1 MAEVQALANRN
12 VVVVG
17 KTGGGKS
24 TVANK
29 VLGLEK
35 FAIKNV
41 ANSVTSEVE
50 AHCSTFYD
58 QSSRTRYNFKVIDTI
73 GVFDTKQKNDDVIA
87 KIKTFFRKDSPE
99 GINLVLFVFRKG
111 RFTDE
116 ERRTFDYIIGNFS
129 DQISDFSALVL
140 TCCEGQT
147 DAANQEFHA
156 SFEEEASD
164 IVSFMKRGIYMV
176 GFPDI
181 SKIKPEMKQVMEEE
195 TKEKAEML
203 RKVVMKADK
212 KCLGKEMFE
221 LTFWEKV
228 SECFI
233 L

>member
-1 MAEVQALANRN
+1 MAEFQAVENRN

-17 KTGGGKS
+17 KTGAGKS

-35 FAIKNV
+35 FPVKNV

-50 AHCSTFYD
+50 ARCSTFYD
-58 QSSRTRYNFKVIDTI
+58 ESSRTRYNFKIIDTL
-73 GVFDTKQKNDDVIA
+73 GVFDTKHKNDYVMT
-87 KIKTFFRKDSPE
+87 KIKTFFQKDSPE

-111 RFTDE
+111 RFTAE

-156 SFEEEASD
+156 SFQREARR
-164 IVSFMKRGIYMV
+164 IVSFMKKGIYMV
-176 GFPDI
+176 GFPDV
-181 SKIKPEMKQVMEEE
+181 SKMKPRMKQVIEEE
-195 TKEKAEML
+195 IKEQAEML

-228 SECFI
+228 RQCFI